1 METKNPLIPSVYG
14 QIGDVYVG
22 PSRTPP
28 AVDNSKE
35 EPYLHVVPTGPVWIT
50 MDDPI
55 VSVEVRSNVDWKV
68 K

>member
-1 METKNPLIPSVYG
+1 METKNSLIPSVYG

-22 PSRTPP
+22 PSRTP

-35 EPYLHVVPTGPVWIT
+35 EPYLHVVPAGSVWIT

-68 K
+68 E